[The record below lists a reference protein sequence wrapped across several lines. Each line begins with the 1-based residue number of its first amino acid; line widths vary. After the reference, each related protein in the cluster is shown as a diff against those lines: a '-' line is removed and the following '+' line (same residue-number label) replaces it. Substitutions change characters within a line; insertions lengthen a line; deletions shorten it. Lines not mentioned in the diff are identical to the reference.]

1 MTNNNTKKTALKR
14 LFNNKHFLL
23 TASNM
28 PDDSP
33 APEHFMT
40 LLQAHKMFTNIRTA
54 IISKELHES
63 GAPHFHAFLSFH
75 KRKSLYKK
83 DSFDFLFNKPT
94 HVKAC
99 SSPRQAA
106 AYVAKLGDFAQ
117 AGVPLVAVKSKAL
130 SPKEK
135 IIHFLKD
142 KDRVLTD
149 LALISSR
156 DIDKQLYDDAHK
168 VDRWFVRSQA

>member
-1 MTNNNTKKTALKR
+1 
-14 LFNNKHFLL
+14 
-23 TASNM
+23 M

-33 APEHFMT
+33 SPDAFLS
-40 LLQAHKMFTNIRTA
+40 LLKEHKMFSSIRTA
-54 IISKELHES
+54 LISKELHES

-75 KRKSLYKK
+75 KRKSIYKK

-94 HVKAC
+94 QVTSC

-117 AGVPLVAVKSKAL
+117 AGVPLVAVKSKDL

-149 LALISSR
+149 LALISSQE
-156 DIDKQLYDDAHK
+156 IDKQLYDDAHK
-168 VDRWFVRSQA
+168 VDR